1 MKKIP
6 HLLTGPVAQK
16 ETFFGAMSFSS
27 YLVHEILWLKY
38 FGRIFFHPVYL
49 PTYQMNGVKVYLL
62 KAKCIILIFY
72 SFQVHVQ

>member
-1 MKKIP
+1 MKKFP

-16 ETFFGAMSFSS
+16 ETFSGPMS
-27 YLVHEILWLKY
+27 VHEILWLKY